1 MGEYWDPS
9 MQEPGAKEDFI
20 KAIKIVSATIIA
32 KIVYDEVIAQNA
44 DKRLQA

>member
-1 MGEYWDPS
+1 

-32 KIVYDEVIAQNA
+32 KVVLDELRA
-44 DKRLQA
+44 